1 MGEIQKSSFLLGM
14 RATTLHNWN
23 LPLLYC
29 LSFIGIGMN
38 CLLCGDPRLGFLAR
52 KPLLASVC
60 LLGWVSKLFIIHWP
74 HRDSRTR
81 T

>member
-1 MGEIQKSSFLLGM
+1 MGEILKSSFLLGM

-52 KPLLASVC
+52 KPLLASV
-60 LLGWVSKLFIIHWP
+60 
-74 HRDSRTR
+74 
-81 T
+81 